1 MKRLKRILIYM
12 LMMMPSIVF
21 VSNGES
27 SFPLGIALG
36 MEAFVSIHMSVF
48 VLIPLSKII
57 SKDNSKQVFWILFG
71 IRAAI
76 LLFCDFFVTPGI
88 AIVDFISVFIG
99 AFIVIPIG
107 TAVTKTS
114 INNLYGKGNQTL
126 NTNNIGTNINSNPTV
141 TPNVALKCAKCG
153 AILQVNDKVCSA
165 CGTPFDGNNVQV
177 VEQQAVQ
184 DTSPVVNFDT
194 TYYGNEKTI
203 LKNMLKAEI
212 QNQGENVL
220 LLSTKS
226 LNTKRNILLIIF
238 GIITLLS
245 TLLYFFNYS
254 LVLCGFIE
262 FIGFIIYL
270 IISKRFNILNV
281 LTKKAIK
288 SPDEDLSKI
297 VNDIRSEKQD
307 TFLPQIIKVMIVIFV
322 AIFIPCV
329 MFFQPKLLFTRYGDG
344 YQAFRYTRGI
354 VQGNNEVS
362 IPSTYKNKPVLAIGE
377 KAFANTKITRVTI
390 PYGIESIKT
399 KAFYNASNITTIEI
413 PSTVYEIRGDA
424 FAYMSSLT
432 HISLPEG
439 LKEIRGGAFAYDY
452 NLTNVKLPNS
462 LEYLGGSAFSHCSSI
477 TEMTIPSKVTEINGE
492 TFAYMTSLR
501 TINLHEGITYIHGE
515 VFMGDTSLNNVKLP
529 SKITE
534 IKGSTFENCS
544 SLTSIEIPE
553 GVTRIGGHAFYGCS
567 SLSSVYVPRT
577 VVEIGSSA
585 FRQCYSLRSITIP
598 RNALVNERAF
608 KESPTYISYYD

>member
-1 MKRLKRILIYM
+1 MDIT
-12 LMMMPSIVF
+12 
-21 VSNGES
+21 N
-27 SFPLGIALG
+27 ALF

-48 VLIPLSKII
+48 VLSPLSKII
-57 SKDNSKQVFWILFG
+57 SKDNSKKVFWILFA

-76 LLFCDFFVTPGI
+76 LIFCDLFVTTGI
-88 AIVDFISVFIG
+88 ATVDFIAVFIG
-99 AFIVIPIG
+99 AFIVIPIS
-107 TAVTKTS
+107 TAITKAP
-114 INNLYGKGNQTL
+114 INSRRNQVI
-126 NTNNIGTNINSNPTV
+126 TNNIGANMNPNPTI
-141 TPNVALKCAKCG
+141 TPNIALKCAKCG
-153 AILQVNDKVCSA
+153 ATLQITDKFCTA
-165 CGTPFDGNNVQV
+165 CGTSFDGNNVQV
-177 VEQQAVQ
+177 VQQQTVQ
-184 DTSPVVNFDT
+184 DTSPVVNFDMA
-194 TYYGNEKTI
+194 YYGTEKTI
-203 LKNMLKAEI
+203 LKSMLKEEI
-212 QNQGENVL
+212 KNQGENIS
-220 LLSTKS
+220 LLSTRS
-226 LNTKRNILLIIF
+226 LNTKKNILLAIF
-238 GIITLLS
+238 GIITLVS
-245 TLLYFFNYS
+245 TLLYFFNFS
-254 LVLCGFIE
+254 IVLCAFIE
-262 FIGFIIYL
+262 IIGLLIYL

-297 VNDIRSEKQD
+297 VNDIRSEKLN
-307 TFLPQIIKVMIVIFV
+307 TFLPQIIKLMLVVFV
-322 AIFIPCV
+322 AIFIPSV
-329 MFFQPKLLFTRYGDG
+329 TFFQPKLLYTRYGDG
-344 YQAFRYTRGI
+344 YQVFRYTKGI
-354 VQGNNEVS
+354 VQGSDEVT
-362 IPSTYKNKPVLAIGE
+362 IPSTYKGKNVIAIGE
-377 KAFANTKITRVTI
+377 SAFQNTKVSKVNIS
-390 PYGIESIKT
+390 YGIESVKT
-399 KAFYNASNITTIEI
+399 KAFYNAGNIQTLEI
-413 PSTVYEIRGDA
+413 PSSVIEIRGEA

-477 TEMTIPSKVTEINGE
+477 TEMTIPSKITEINGE

-501 TINLHEGITYIHGE
+501 TIKLHEGITYIHGE

-567 SLSSVYVPRT
+567 SLSYVYVPRT

-585 FRQCYSLRSITIP
+585 FRQCYSLSSITIP

-608 KESPTYISYYD
+608 KESPTSISYYNY

>member
-1 MKRLKRILIYM
+1 MKRLKRNLIYM
-12 LMMMPSIVF
+12 LIMMPSMVF
-21 VSNGES
+21 ASNGES
-27 SFPLGIALG
+27 SFPLGIALC
-36 MEAFVSIHMSVF
+36 MEAFLSIHMSVL
-48 VLIPLSKII
+48 VLIPLSKMI
-57 SKDNSKQVFWILFG
+57 SQENNKQVFWILFG

-88 AIVDFISVFIG
+88 AIVDFILVVFIG
-99 AFIVIPIG
+99 AAFK
-107 TAVTKTS
+107 AATKAS
-114 INNLYGKGNQTL
+114 VNNLYRKGKQTFT
-126 NTNNIGTNINSNPTV
+126 NNNIGANINSNPIV
-141 TPNVALKCAKCG
+141 TKNVELKCVKCG
-153 AILQVNDKVCSA
+153 ATLKITDKFCTA

-177 VEQQAVQ
+177 VQQQVVQ

-194 TYYGNEKTI
+194 TYYGTEKTVLRNT
-203 LKNMLKAEI
+203 LKEEI
-212 QNQGENVL
+212 QSQGENVS
-220 LLSTKS
+220 LLSTRS
-226 LNTKRNILLIIF
+226 LNTKRNILLVIF
-238 GIITLLS
+238 GIITLLC
-245 TLLYFFNYS
+245 TLLYFLIYP
-254 LVLCGFIE
+254 LILCGFIE
-262 FIGFIIYL
+262 FVAFMIYL
-270 IISKRFNILNV
+270 IISKRLNILNV

-288 SPDEDLSKI
+288 SPNEDLSKI
-297 VNDIRSEKQD
+297 VNDIRNEKQD
-307 TFLPQIIKVMIVIFV
+307 TFLPQIIKVMIVIFA
-322 AIFIPCV
+322 AIFIPSV

-344 YQAFRYTRGI
+344 YQVFRYTRGI
-354 VQGNNEVS
+354 VQGSTEIN

-377 KAFANTKITRVTI
+377 SAFANTNVTKVSI
-390 PYGIESIKT
+390 PYGVESIKT

-424 FAYMSSLT
+424 FAYMTNLT

-477 TEMTIPSKVTEINGE
+477 TEMTIPSKVTEINGA
-492 TFAYMTSLR
+492 TFEYMTSLR

-567 SLSSVYVPRT
+567 SLSYVYVPRT

-585 FRQCYSLRSITIP
+585 FRKCYSLRSITIP
-598 RNALVNERAF
+598 RNAVVNERAF
-608 KESPTYISYYD
+608 KESPTSISYYNY

>member
-21 VSNGES
+21 ASNDEG

-57 SKDNSKQVFWILFG
+57 SKDNNKQVFWILFV
-71 IRAAI
+71 IRAVI

-107 TAVTKTS
+107 AAVTKTS
-114 INNLYGKGNQTL
+114 VNNLYGEGNQTL
-126 NTNNIGTNINSNPTV
+126 NTNNIGANINSNPTV

-153 AILQVNDKVCSA
+153 ATLQVNDKVCSA

-177 VEQQAVQ
+177 VEQQVVQ

-194 TYYGNEKTI
+194 TYYENEKKI

-212 QNQGENVL
+212 KNQGENVS

-262 FIGFIIYL
+262 FIGFIIFL

-307 TFLPQIIKVMIVIFV
+307 TFLPQIIKAMIVIIA

-329 MFFQPKLLFTRYGDG
+329 MFFQPKLLFTRYSDG
-344 YQAFRYTRGI
+344 YQVFRYTRGI

-377 KAFANTKITRVTI
+377 KAFANTTITKVTI

-399 KAFYNASNITTIEI
+399 KAFYNAVNITTIEI

-432 HISLPEG
+432 YISLPEG

-477 TEMTIPSKVTEINGE
+477 TEMTIPSKITEINGE

-567 SLSSVYVPRT
+567 SLSYVYVPRT

-585 FRQCYSLRSITIP
+585 FRQCYSLSSITIP

-608 KESPTYISYYD
+608 KESPTYISYYN

>member
-1 MKRLKRILIYM
+1 MKRLKRILIYI

-21 VSNGES
+21 ASNGEG
-27 SFPLGIALG
+27 SFPLEIALV
-36 MEAFVSIHMSVF
+36 MEAFVSIHMSLF

-71 IRAAI
+71 IRAVV

-107 TAVTKTS
+107 AAVTKTS

-126 NTNNIGTNINSNPTV
+126 KTNNIGANINSNPTV

-153 AILQVNDKVCSA
+153 ATLQVNDKVCSA

-184 DTSPVVNFDT
+184 DTSSVVNFDT

-212 QNQGENVL
+212 QNQGENVS

-329 MFFQPKLLFTRYGDG
+329 MFFQPKLLFTRYSDG
-344 YQAFRYTRGI
+344 YQVFRYTRGI

-377 KAFANTKITRVTI
+377 KAFENRKITKVTI

-452 NLTNVKLPNS
+452 KLTNVKLPNS

-567 SLSSVYVPRT
+567 RLSYVYVPRT

-585 FRQCYSLRSITIP
+585 FRQCYSLSSITIP

-608 KESPTYISYYD
+608 KESPTYISYYN

>member
-1 MKRLKRILIYM
+1 MKKEKNNSLNLMFCLVFMIFIFVDPFISFLLSVIYAIVSSVYELKNM
-12 LMMMPSIVF
+12 GHF
-21 VSNGES
+21 
-27 SFPLGIALG
+27 
-36 MEAFVSIHMSVF
+36 
-48 VLIPLSKII
+48 I
-57 SKDNSKQVFWILFG
+57 SKASV
-71 IRAAI
+71 AI
-76 LLFCDFFVTPGI
+76 
-88 AIVDFISVFIG
+88 
-99 AFIVIPIG
+99 
-107 TAVTKTS
+107 K
-114 INNLYGKGNQTL
+114 NLQS
-126 NTNNIGTNINSNPTV
+126 NTNIV
-141 TPNVALKCAKCG
+141 LKCPKCG
-153 AILQVNDKVCSA
+153 NVLSVTDKVCA
-165 CGTPFDGNNVQV
+165 NCGTPFDGNNVQV

-212 QNQGENVL
+212 QNQGENVS
-220 LLSTKS
+220 LLSTRS
-226 LNTKRNILLIIF
+226 LNMKKNILLTVF
-238 GIITLLS
+238 GILTLVC

-254 LVLCGFIE
+254 LILCGFIE
-262 FIGFIIYL
+262 LVGFIIYL
-270 IISKRFNILNV
+270 IISTRLNILNV

-297 VNDIRSEKQD
+297 VSDTISEKKDIYLSQVV
-307 TFLPQIIKVMIVIFV
+307 KVMIVMIV
-322 AIFIPCV
+322 SILMPSIV
-329 MFFQPKLLFTRYGDG
+329 FFHPKLLFTRYGNG
-344 YQAFRYTRGI
+344 YQVFKYTRGI
-354 VQGNNEVS
+354 VKINNEIN
-362 IPSTYKNKPVLAIGE
+362 IPRTYKNKAVLAIGE
-377 KAFANTKITRVTI
+377 SAFANTDIPKISI
-390 PYGIESIKT
+390 PNGIESIKA
-399 KAFYNASNITTIEI
+399 KAFYNASNIKTIEI
-413 PSTVYEIRGDA
+413 PSTVYEIRGEA
-424 FAYMSSLT
+424 FAHMNNLT

-439 LKEIRGGAFAYDY
+439 LKEIRGGAFAHDY

-477 TEMTIPSKVTEINGE
+477 TEMTIPSNVTEINGE

-515 VFMGDTSLNNVKLP
+515 VFMEDTSLNNVKLP

-608 KESPTYISYYD
+608 KESPTLIYYYDN

>member
-21 VSNGES
+21 ASNGED
-27 SFPLGIALG
+27 SFPLGMALG
-36 MEAFVSIHMSVF
+36 MEAFVSIFMSVF

-57 SKDNSKQVFWILFG
+57 SKDNSKQVFWILFV
-71 IRAAI
+71 IRAVI

-99 AFIVIPIG
+99 TFIVIPIG
-107 TAVTKTS
+107 AAVTKTS
-114 INNLYGKGNQTL
+114 INNLYGKGNQTF
-126 NTNNIGTNINSNPTV
+126 NTNNIGANINSNPTV

-153 AILQVNDKVCSA
+153 ATLQVNDKVCSA

-212 QNQGENVL
+212 QSQGENVL

-238 GIITLLS
+238 GMITLLS
-245 TLLYFFNYS
+245 ALLYFFNYS

-262 FIGFIIYL
+262 FIGFIIFL

-329 MFFQPKLLFTRYGDG
+329 MFFQPKLLFTRYSDG
-344 YQAFRYTRGI
+344 YQVFRYTRGI

-377 KAFANTKITRVTI
+377 KAFANRKITKVTI

-452 NLTNVKLPNS
+452 KLTNVKLPNS

-567 SLSSVYVPRT
+567 RLSYVYVPRT

-585 FRQCYSLRSITIP
+585 FRQCYSLSSITIP

-608 KESPTYISYYD
+608 KESPTYISYYN

>member
-1 MKRLKRILIYM
+1 MDIFGVL
-12 LMMMPSIVF
+12 F
-21 VSNGES
+21 
-27 SFPLGIALG
+27 

-48 VLIPLSKII
+48 VLSPLSKMI
-57 SKDNSKQVFWILFG
+57 SKDDPKKTFWILFA
-71 IRAAI
+71 IRVAI
-76 LLFCDFFVTPGI
+76 LLFFDFFVTTGI
-88 AIVDFISVFIG
+88 ALVDFFAVFIG
-99 AFIVIPIG
+99 AFIIVPI
-107 TAVTKTS
+107 TAAITKTP
-114 INNLYGKGNQTL
+114 INRRSNQVIT
-126 NTNNIGTNINSNPTV
+126 NNNIGANINPNPTV

-153 AILQVNDKVCSA
+153 ATMQITDKFCTA

-177 VEQQAVQ
+177 VEQQVVQ
-184 DTSPVVNFDT
+184 DTSPVVNFDN
-194 TYYGNEKTI
+194 TYYGTEKTI
-203 LKNMLKAEI
+203 LKNMLKEEI
-212 QNQGENVL
+212 KSQGENIA
-220 LLSTKS
+220 LLSTRS
-226 LNTKRNILLIIF
+226 LNTKKNILLVVF
-238 GIITLLS
+238 GIITLLC
-245 TLLYFFNYS
+245 TVMYFFNYS

-307 TFLPQIIKVMIVIFV
+307 VFLPQVIKVMLIIFV

-344 YQAFRYTRGI
+344 YQVFRYTRGI
-354 VQGNNEVS
+354 FQGSNEVS

-377 KAFANTKITRVTI
+377 SAFQNTTITRVTI

-424 FAYMSSLT
+424 FAYMTSLT

-452 NLTNVKLPNS
+452 NLTNVKLPNT

-567 SLSSVYVPRT
+567 SLSYVYVPRT

-585 FRQCYSLRSITIP
+585 FRQCYSLSSITIP

>member
-1 MKRLKRILIYM
+1 
-12 LMMMPSIVF
+12 
-21 VSNGES
+21 
-27 SFPLGIALG
+27 
-36 MEAFVSIHMSVF
+36 
-48 VLIPLSKII
+48 
-57 SKDNSKQVFWILFG
+57 
-71 IRAAI
+71 
-76 LLFCDFFVTPGI
+76 
-88 AIVDFISVFIG
+88 
-99 AFIVIPIG
+99 
-107 TAVTKTS
+107 
-114 INNLYGKGNQTL
+114 
-126 NTNNIGTNINSNPTV
+126 
-141 TPNVALKCAKCG
+141 
-153 AILQVNDKVCSA
+153 
-165 CGTPFDGNNVQV
+165 
-177 VEQQAVQ
+177 
-184 DTSPVVNFDT
+184 
-194 TYYGNEKTI
+194 
-203 LKNMLKAEI
+203 MLKAEI
-212 QNQGENVL
+212 QSQGENVS

-307 TFLPQIIKVMIVIFV
+307 TFLPQIIKAMIVIIA

-329 MFFQPKLLFTRYGDG
+329 MFFQPKLLFTRYSDG
-344 YQAFRYTRGI
+344 YQVFRYTRGI

-362 IPSTYKNKPVLAIGE
+362 IPSTYKNNHVLAIGE
-377 KAFANTKITRVTI
+377 KAFANTTITKVTI

-399 KAFYNASNITTIEI
+399 KAFYNAVNITTIEI

-432 HISLPEG
+432 YISLPEG

-477 TEMTIPSKVTEINGE
+477 TEMTIPSKITEINGE

-567 SLSSVYVPRT
+567 SLSYVYVPRT

-585 FRQCYSLRSITIP
+585 FRQCYSLSSITIP

-608 KESPTYISYYD
+608 KESPTYISYYN